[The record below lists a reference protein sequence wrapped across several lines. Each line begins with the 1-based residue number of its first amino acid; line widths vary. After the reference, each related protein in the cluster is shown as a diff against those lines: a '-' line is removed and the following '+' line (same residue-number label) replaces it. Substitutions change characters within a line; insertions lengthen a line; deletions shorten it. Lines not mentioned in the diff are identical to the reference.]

1 MAKKPEN
8 VDFDQLV
15 TDFDRII
22 ELFSKMERASIEDV
36 DSLKKES
43 TLLQKELRDRYEET
57 DSTETDSPEA

>member
-43 TLLQKELRDRYEET
+43 TLLQKELKDRYEET